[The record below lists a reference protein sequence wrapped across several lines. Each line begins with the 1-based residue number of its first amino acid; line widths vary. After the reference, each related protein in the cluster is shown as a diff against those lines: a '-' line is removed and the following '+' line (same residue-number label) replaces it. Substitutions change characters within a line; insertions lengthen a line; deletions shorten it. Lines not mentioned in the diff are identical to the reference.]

1 VSEDSG
7 SECWAPKTGRSEER
21 FLDCAGRQL
30 PPSPKGLRVNPSTE
44 VLRVNRSGVEKQR
57 RRSAKQ
63 RQDAA

>member
-30 PPSPKGLRVNPSTE
+30 PPSPKGLRVN
-44 VLRVNRSGVEKQR
+44 RSGVEKQR